1 MHASDI
7 VFALKEASDG
17 PHALQNVRRVL
28 NDWRGRI
35 DEVSE
40 ALDYISGIGGN
51 ANQAF
56 YRTPELSVLKVC
68 FPSGKRTPPHDHGSW
83 AAILVLSGSE
93 KNVIYRQGGDGLEY
107 ANEAVLTPGTILTMP
122 ADAAHT
128 VESLG
133 DEPAIG
139 LHVYMAA
146 TCWASS
152 AACGTRIRSK
162 SIRWNGT
169 TTKFWRGGRPR
180 PTRRRSPDTR
190 RPRLSIFRFR
200 RRRRSHIHG

>member
-28 NDWRGRI
+28 NDLRGRI
-35 DEVSE
+35 DEVSA

-68 FPSGKRTPPHDHGSW
+68 FPSGRRTPPHDHGSW

-139 LHVYMAA
+139 LHVY
-146 TCWASS
+146 
-152 AACGTRIRSK
+152 GGDVLGVERSM
-162 SIRWNGT
+162 WD
-169 TTKFWRGGRPR
+169 
-180 PTRRRSPDTR
+180 PDTLEEHPLEWDHYEILAR
-190 RPRLSIFRFR
+190 RASEADKAPLT
-200 RRRRSHIHG
+200 